1 MNFIIL
7 SEEDA
12 IGDGRYRLTDHRA
25 EHIRSILKLGYED
38 HVLVGLV
45 DGPHGKAFVQKIDDD
60 EVILECEQLWLEG
73 HPIPEVTLIC
83 ALPRPQIL
91 KRVLYVSAMMGVR
104 ALHLVRA
111 NRVEKSFFE
120 SRMLEPENYRPHLL
134 EGLAQGKLTRL
145 PQIEVHDRFRVF
157 FEDTWP
163 KLEHA
168 GSSNIVKVLANPG
181 TTSTLHD
188 LCARRPY
195 DRIAIAVG
203 PEGGWVPFEVELI
216 EKAGFRSCSLGRW
229 TLRVEFAV
237 TAVLSQLELVRVDGR
252 GE

>member
-45 DGPHGKAFVQKIDDD
+45 DGPHGKAFIQKIDDD

-91 KRVLYVSAMMGVR
+91 KRVLYVSAMMGVH

-163 KLEHA
+163 KLEQA
-168 GSSNIVKVLANPG
+168 GSSNIVKVLANPE

-188 LCARRPY
+188 LCTRPY

-252 GE
+252 GK